1 MIGFRRNY
9 MPVYKIS
16 SLLDDSRQ
24 FRHHLLKVSGIFLL
38 IAAVVAYFFD
48 QKVSMYFSVQGGTA
62 EMIRIIAREVT
73 NIGLSQHY
81 FIMSV
86 GVWFLCAFITP
97 RIAGLKKYASGLD
110 YLRRW
115 GLNFL
120 VALLVSGAI
129 THIIKFLVG
138 RQRPHKS
145 PVCDPFTFDPF
156 THHWHW
162 HSFSSGHSQVMAVVA
177 FMFTI
182 AMPRYAWFWI
192 LIAITACGTRVA
204 IQDHFLSDVIF
215 GACVGY
221 CGTLIAL
228 KWMRKSKNAL
238 V

>member
-48 QKVSMYFSVQGGTA
+48 QKVSMYFSVEGGTA

-97 RIAGLKKYASGLD
+97 RIAGLKKFKPQ
-110 YLRRW
+110 RR
-115 GLNFL
+115 
-120 VALLVSGAI
+120 
-129 THIIKFLVG
+129 
-138 RQRPHKS
+138 R
-145 PVCDPFTFDPF
+145 
-156 THHWHW
+156 
-162 HSFSSGHSQVMAVVA
+162 
-177 FMFTI
+177 
-182 AMPRYAWFWI
+182 
-192 LIAITACGTRVA
+192 
-204 IQDHFLSDVIF
+204 
-215 GACVGY
+215 
-221 CGTLIAL
+221 
-228 KWMRKSKNAL
+228 
-238 V
+238 